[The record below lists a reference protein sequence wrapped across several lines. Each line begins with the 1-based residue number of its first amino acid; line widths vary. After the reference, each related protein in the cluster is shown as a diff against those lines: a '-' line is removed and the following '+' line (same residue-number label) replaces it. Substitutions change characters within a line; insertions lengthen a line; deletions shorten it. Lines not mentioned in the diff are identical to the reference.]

1 MKIKFVLLFISVFLS
16 SCSLESNSVR
26 NKIKNVKNKENSL
39 TQKFFSPSK
48 FSKSKRYNE
57 LKILKNILKRKH
69 VIFIDAGHG
78 GKDPGA
84 ISQNGIYEKNITL
97 NAARILKKSLSRF
110 RNVSVYL
117 SRNND
122 KYLFLRDRIRLANK
136 FKADI
141 FISLHADASKNRN
154 AKGISVFTLSNIA
167 SDKEAKQLAI
177 RENKSD
183 FTNDIEIKN
192 QDPLI
197 IGNLIKMFQ
206 RDTMNK
212 SHTLSKLILNDLKEY
227 SLYSRGHRFAG
238 FAVLKSPQIP
248 SVLIELG
255 FLTNLDDEIKLKNL
269 KYLKKLCDTI
279 SISII
284 KFLKI
289 NENSN

>member
-1 MKIKFVLLFISVFLS
+1 MEPNNI
-16 SCSLESNSVR
+16 NDG
-26 NKIKNVKNKENSL
+26 IKNSKNKKINLSQNFL
-39 TQKFFSPSK
+39 IPKL
-48 FSKSKRYNE
+48 SKSKRANE
-57 LKILKNILKRKH
+57 IKILKNILKKKY
-69 VIFIDAGHG
+69 VIFLDAGHG

-84 ISQNGIYEKNITL
+84 VSKNGTYEKNITL
-97 NAARILKKSLSRF
+97 NASRNLKNSLSRF
-110 RNVSVYL
+110 KNISVVV

-136 FKADI
+136 VNADI
-141 FISLHADASKNRN
+141 FISLHADASKNRD
-154 AKGISVFTLSNIA
+154 AKGISVFTLSDIA
-167 SDKEAKQLAI
+167 SDKEAKKLAI

-183 FTNDIEIKN
+183 FANDIQIKN

-206 RDTMNK
+206 RDTMNR
-212 SHTLSKLILNDLKEY
+212 SLDLSKIILNDLKEY

-238 FAVLKSPQIP
+238 FVVLKSPQIP

-255 FLTNLDDEIKLKNL
+255 FLTNLDDEKKLKNF

-284 KFLKI
+284 KFLKK
-289 NENSN
+289 NEK

>member
-16 SCSLESNSVR
+16 SCSLESNNVR

-39 TQKFFSPSK
+39 TQKIFSPSK

-212 SHTLSKLILNDLKEY
+212 SHALSKFILNDLKEY

-255 FLTNLDDEIKLKNL
+255 FLTNQEDEKKLKNI
-269 KYLKKLCDTI
+269 KYLQKLCDTI
-279 SISII
+279 SISIV
-284 KFLKI
+284 KFLET
-289 NENSN
+289 NESSN

>member
-1 MKIKFVLLFISVFLS
+1 MFNFILLIFFIFLS
-16 SCSLESNSVR
+16 SCTLEPN
-26 NKIKNVKNKENSL
+26 NINDGIKNSKNKKINLSQNFL
-39 TQKFFSPSK
+39 IPKL
-48 FSKSKRYNE
+48 SKSKRANE
-57 LKILKNILKRKH
+57 IKILKNILKKKY
-69 VIFIDAGHG
+69 VIFLDAGHG

-84 ISQNGIYEKNITL
+84 VSKNGTYEKNITL
-97 NAARILKKSLSRF
+97 NASRNLKNSLSRF
-110 RNVSVYL
+110 KNISVVV

-136 FKADI
+136 VNADI
-141 FISLHADASKNRN
+141 FISLHADASKNRD
-154 AKGISVFTLSNIA
+154 AKGISVFTLSDIA
-167 SDKEAKQLAI
+167 SDKEAKKLAI

-183 FTNDIEIKN
+183 FANDIQIKN

-206 RDTMNK
+206 RDTMNR
-212 SHTLSKLILNDLKEY
+212 SLDLSKIILNDLKEY

-238 FAVLKSPQIP
+238 FVVLKSPQIP

-255 FLTNLDDEIKLKNL
+255 FLTNLDDEKKLKNF

-284 KFLKI
+284 KFLKK
-289 NENSN
+289 NEK

>member
-16 SCSLESNSVR
+16 SCSLESNNVR

-141 FISLHADASKNRN
+141 FISLHADASKNIN

-255 FLTNLDDEIKLKNL
+255 FLTNIDDEIKLKNL